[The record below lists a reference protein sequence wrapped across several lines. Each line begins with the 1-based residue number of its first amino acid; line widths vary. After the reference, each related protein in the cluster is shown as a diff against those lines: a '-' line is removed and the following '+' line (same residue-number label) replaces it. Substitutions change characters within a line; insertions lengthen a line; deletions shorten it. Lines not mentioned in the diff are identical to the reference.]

1 MFYKIKLRYI
11 ITSYNVV
18 AVTGENKNSARGSP
32 RAKTLQ
38 MALYDMFVSFII
50 TFFFFKN
57 RESLTDVPAQTND
70 FIINILT

>member
-1 MFYKIKLRYI
+1 MFYKIKLRYF

-50 TFFFFKN
+50 TFFFLKTG
-57 RESLTDVPAQTND
+57 RASRMSLLKQM
-70 FIINILT
+70 IL

>member
-1 MFYKIKLRYI
+1 MFYKIKLRYF

-50 TFFFFKN
+50 TFFFFKTG
-57 RESLTDVPAQTND
+57 RASRMSLKKYNT
-70 FIINILT
+70 INLIKT